1 VDWFEGNDVQA
12 RDFAERALR
21 IFREQDQPGEAGHTL
36 LLLGLVAFRQGDEAN
51 AEPCFREAAEIFR
64 NVADQPYLGAA
75 LYCLGLVDSARRN
88 FASAHD
94 LQVEALT
101 IGIELQQ
108 SMLIANTL
116 QALGAVATGQER
128 FRDALVLLRVSSN
141 LYEQIGGRRHPRLEL
156 AYEHTLETARKRV
169 DEAAF
174 RSAWERGRIV
184 TPKELLAQETAH
196 RPRRADVAGLTAREV
211 EVLRLVA
218 AGLSNG
224 EVATKL
230 FLSLRTV
237 HAHLRSIY
245 RKLGVG
251 SRTAATRK
259 ALQRQLV

>member
-1 VDWFEGNDVQA
+1 
-12 RDFAERALR
+12 
-21 IFREQDQPGEAGHTL
+21 
-36 LLLGLVAFRQGDEAN
+36 LLGFVAIRQGDPVN

-64 NVADQPYLGAA
+64 SLGDQPYLAGC
-75 LYCLGLVDSARRN
+75 LYGLGLVETAHRRL
-88 FASAHD
+88 ASAHD
-94 LQVEALT
+94 LFVEALS
-101 IGIELQQ
+101 IGVELQLTT
-108 SMLIANTL
+108 LIASAL
-116 QALGAVATGQER
+116 QSLGAVAVGQER

-141 LYEQIGGRRHPRLEL
+141 LYDQIGARRHPRQEL

-184 TPKELLAQETAH
+184 TPQELLAQEAAH
-196 RPRRADVAGLTAREV
+196 RPRGAETSGLTAREV

-251 SRTAATRK
+251 SRTAATRY